1 VGKERGK
8 KSSIDLQFG
17 RRKIL
22 SYLGVAPIGFLVSC
36 RKPRPNPGKITMRP
50 RFVLEEN
57 PTSPVLLEFDF
68 VRVDL
73 GTVDNILS
81 SEENDR
87 SYALWFALER
97 RAALT
102 LQTVTAKNI
111 GKNLIFILAGQRM
124 GIHPIDNTISNG
136 ILPVLLTSVK
146 TEDNARLLHKE
157 LSSSLDTIQY
167 LLQKEQNK

>member
-1 VGKERGK
+1 MSSRSFSAQVLAKVGLLMG
-8 KSSIDLQFG
+8 SS
-17 RRKIL
+17 R
-22 SYLGVAPIGFLVSC
+22 S
-36 RKPRPNPGKITMRP
+36 T
-50 RFVLEEN
+50 
-57 PTSPVLLEFDF
+57 TS
-68 VRVDL
+68 
-73 GTVDNILS
+73 T
-81 SEENDR
+81 
-87 SYALWFALER
+87 FALER
-97 RAALT
+97 MAALT